1 MSIETGKIV
10 NGKIKSIAPF
20 GAFVEMEDGATGLVH
35 ISEVDS
41 NYVKDINEH
50 LTVGQEVKVK
60 ILSVDEKGKI
70 NLSIKKAVAPEPK
83 PQPKANPAS
92 ARNGGET
99 WTKPNPGP
107 MNFEDML
114 SRFKQESDEKIQKLE
129 LTKKTSRRGGGGR
142 R

>member
-1 MSIETGKIV
+1 MPVEAGKIV
-10 NGKIKSIAPF
+10 SGKIKSIAPF
-20 GAFVEMEDGATGLVH
+20 GAFVEMEDGVVGLVH

-83 PQPKANPAS
+83 PQPKVSPA
-92 ARNGGET
+92 RGGGET

-114 SRFKQESDEKIQKLE
+114 SKFKQESDEKIQKLD

>member
-1 MSIETGKIV
+1 MPLDVGTIV
-10 NGKIKSIAPF
+10 NGKVKSIAPF
-20 GAFVEMEDGATGLVH
+20 GAFVEMEDGAVGLVH
-35 ISEVDS
+35 ISEVNS

-50 LTVGQEVKVK
+50 LSVGQEVKVK

-70 NLSIKKAVAPEPK
+70 NLSIKKAVSPEPK
-83 PQPKANPAS
+83 PQQRTSSPRTND
-92 ARNGGET
+92 T

-114 SRFKQESDEKIQKLE
+114 SKFKQESDEKIQKLD
-129 LTKKTSRRGGGGR
+129 LAKKTSRRGGGGR

>member
-1 MSIETGKIV
+1 MPLDVGTIV
-10 NGKIKSIAPF
+10 NGKVKSIAPF
-20 GAFVEMEDGATGLVH
+20 GAFVEMEGGVTGLVH
-35 ISEVDS
+35 ISEVNS

-60 ILSVDEKGKI
+60 ILSMDEKGKI

-83 PQPKANPAS
+83 PKPQAS
-92 ARNGGET
+92 SAPRGGGET

-114 SRFKQESDEKIQKLE
+114 SKFKQESDEKIQKLD

>member
-1 MSIETGKIV
+1 MSIDVGKIV
-10 NGKIKSIAPF
+10 TGKIKSIAPF

-50 LTVGQEVKVK
+50 LSVGQEVKVK

-70 NLSIKKAVAPEPK
+70 NLSIKKAAAPEPK
-83 PQPKANPAS
+83 PQPKS
-92 ARNGGET
+92 APVRGGGET

-114 SRFKQESDEKIQKLE
+114 SKFKQESDEKIQKLD